1 MRFTVP
7 RLALTSLILAIS
19 TFLYLSY
26 PTRFTWPH
34 IPANEEK
41 GPQRLTTKPPPPAP
55 PPASQAASDQSR
67 PIPPHNSTASPV
79 LLDFWRTWASH
90 IVAAKP
96 RIGPVQV
103 AWAAANI
110 PAKQFDPYATR
121 GKPVNHIEISDEDV
135 NSLKGSHAQ
144 IRGSLEDFHV
154 EEEVKKLYAG
164 TGIVTV
170 AGGEFFGPSIVGI
183 RMLRQTG
190 STLPVEVFLADWS
203 EYEPKICEEVYP
215 ALNARCIVVTD
226 YVLPDVPEQ
235 RVPDLPSITHFQLK
249 ALALL
254 LSSFEQILYLD
265 SDSIPLLDP
274 QSELFSRPP
283 YTHTG
288 YIGWPDFWLGTES
301 PIFYTIAGK
310 GGDFPSD
317 LPRTSSET
325 GQLLIDKRRHLRTLL
340 LATYYNVWGPEYY
353 YPLLSQGGMGQG
365 DKNTFETAAIVLGVP
380 YYRVIT
386 PTKSLGRFDGGQF
399 KGSGMV
405 QFHPTDDYR
414 KYGKKAAQSSSS
426 ISASASAMIS
436 ASVSAMSSASVS
448 ATTSATAEA
457 TQMAGHAPLLSSPA
471 ENKEKRRSKRQ
482 VSEALGNND
491 PSIRPAFLHA
501 NTPKMNA
508 GHLVDEGDLNDKNSG
523 EALRLWG
530 SLEDQEKL
538 FGVDLERKV
547 WGEMVTSA
555 CDLENVIYK
564 WEGRSDICGRLK
576 NHRAKI
582 FAGGE

>member
-1 MRFTVP
+1 M
-7 RLALTSLILAIS
+7 
-19 TFLYLSY
+19 
-26 PTRFTWPH
+26 
-34 IPANEEK
+34 
-41 GPQRLTTKPPPPAP
+41 
-55 PPASQAASDQSR
+55 
-67 PIPPHNSTASPV
+67 
-79 LLDFWRTWASH
+79 
-90 IVAAKP
+90 AAKP
-96 RIGPVQV
+96 RAGPVQV
-103 AWAAANI
+103 TWAAANI
-110 PAKQFDPYATR
+110 PAKQFEPYATR
-121 GKPVNHIEISDEDV
+121 GKPVNHIDISDEEV

-144 IRGSLEDFHV
+144 FRGSLEDFHV
-154 EEEVKKLYAG
+154 EEEVKKLYSG

-190 STLPVEVFLADWS
+190 STLPIEVFLADWS
-203 EYEPKICEEVYP
+203 EYEPKICEQVYP

-265 SDSIPLLDP
+265 SDSIPLVDP

-283 YTHTG
+283 YTHFG
-288 YIGWPDFWLGTES
+288 FIGWPDFWLGTES

-310 GGDFPSD
+310 GGDFPTD

-325 GQLLIDKRRHLRTLL
+325 GQLLVDKRRHLRTLL

-386 PTKSLGRFDGGQF
+386 PVKSLGRTDGGQF

-414 KYGKKAAQSSSS
+414 KYGKKATPSSS
-426 ISASASAMIS
+426 AST
-436 ASVSAMSSASVS
+436 SVS
-448 ATTSATAEA
+448 ATTSGIADATP
-457 TQMAGHAPLLSSPA
+457 TIVHTPLLSSDD
-471 ENKEKRRSKRQ
+471 EKRRKRRKRQ
-482 VSEALGNND
+482 VAEALGNED
-491 PSIRPAFLHA
+491 PSIRPAFIHA

-508 GHLVDEGDLNDKNSG
+508 GHLVDEGDLTNKDSG
-523 EALRLWG
+523 EAHRLWG
-530 SLEDQEKL
+530 SLEEQEKL
-538 FGVDLERKV
+538 FGIDLEKKV
-547 WGEMVTSA
+547 WTEMMR
-555 CDLENVIYK
+555 CGCELENVIYE
-564 WEGRSDICGRLK
+564 WEGRKDICGRLK
-576 NHRAKI
+576 AHWADL
-582 FAGGE
+582 FAGKEEI

>member
-7 RLALTSLILAIS
+7 RLVLTSLILAIA
-19 TFLYLSY
+19 TYLYLSY
-26 PTRFTWPH
+26 PTHFTWPT
-34 IPANEEK
+34 IPGNDEK
-41 GPQRLTTKPPPPAP
+41 EPQSLTTKPPPPP
-55 PPASQAASDQSR
+55 QASQTPPKEAR
-67 PIPPHNSTASPV
+67 PIPPHNTTASPV

-90 IVAAKP
+90 FVAAKP
-96 RIGPVQV
+96 RIGPVEV
-103 AWAAANI
+103 TWTAANV
-110 PAKQFDPYATR
+110 PAKQFVPYATR
-121 GKPVNHIEISDEDV
+121 GKPVNHIDISDHDV

-154 EEEVKKLYAG
+154 EEEVKKLYSG

-190 STLPVEVFLADWS
+190 SALPVEVFLADWS
-203 EYEPKICEEVYP
+203 EYESKICEEVYP
-215 ALNARCIVVTD
+215 ALNARCIVITD
-226 YVLPDVPEQ
+226 YVLPDLQEQ

-265 SDSIPLLDP
+265 SDSIPLVDP

-288 YIGWPDFWLGTES
+288 FIGWPDFWLGTES
-301 PIFYTIAGK
+301 PIFYTIAGM
-310 GGDFPSD
+310 GGDFPTN

-325 GQLLIDKRRHLRTLL
+325 GQILIDKRRHLRTLL
-340 LATYYNVWGPEYY
+340 LATYYNVWGPDYY

-386 PTKSLGRFDGGQF
+386 PAKSLSRVDGGQF
-399 KGSGMV
+399 RGSGLV
-405 QFHPTDDYR
+405 QFDPTDDYR
-414 KYGKKAAQSSSS
+414 KYGKKATPSSSP
-426 ISASASAMIS
+426 ISASAS
-436 ASVSAMSSASVS
+436 VP
-448 ATTSATAEA
+448 TTTYEMAEA
-457 TQMAGHAPLLSSPA
+457 TKAAVHAPLLSTSD
-471 ENKEKRRSKRQ
+471 EKRRKRRKRQ
-482 VSEALGNND
+482 VAEVLGHDD
-491 PSIRPAFLHA
+491 PSIRPVFIHA

-508 GHLVDEGDLNDKNSG
+508 GHLVDEGDLNDKNTG

-530 SLEDQEKL
+530 SLEDQEKS
-538 FGVDLERKV
+538 FGIDAEKKV
-547 WGEMVTSA
+547 WAEMVTSG
-555 CDLENVIYK
+555 CELENVIYD
-564 WEGRSDICGRLK
+564 WEDREDICGRLK
-576 NHRAKI
+576 KHWAEV
-582 FAGGE
+582 FAGGRT

>member
-7 RLALTSLILAIS
+7 RIALTSLIFALA
-19 TFLYLSY
+19 TFLYLSQ

-34 IPANEEK
+34 KPANEEK
-41 GPQRLTTKPPPPAP
+41 EPQKLTSTEPPPPPQASEAP
-55 PPASQAASDQSR
+55 PEKSR
-67 PIPPHNSTASPV
+67 PTPPHNSTASPV
-79 LLDFWRTWASH
+79 LLDFWRTWALH

-96 RIGPVQV
+96 RTGPVQV
-103 AWAAANI
+103 QWAASNI
-110 PAKQFDPYATR
+110 GAKKFDPYATR
-121 GKPVNHIEISDEDV
+121 GKPVNHISISDQDV

-144 IRGSLEDFHV
+144 FRGSLEDFHV
-154 EEEVKKLYAG
+154 EEEVKKLYSG

-170 AGGEFFGPSIVGI
+170 AGGEFFAPSIVGI
-183 RMLRQTG
+183 RMLRQSG

-226 YVLPDVPEQ
+226 YVLPDVQEQ
-235 RVPDLPSITHFQLK
+235 RVSGLPSITHFQLK

-265 SDSIPLLDP
+265 SDSIPLVDP

-288 YIGWPDFWLGTES
+288 FIGWPDFWLGTES

-317 LPRTSSET
+317 LPQTSSET
-325 GQLLIDKRRHLRTLL
+325 GQLLVDKKRHLRTLL

-365 DKNTFETAAIVLGVP
+365 DKNTFETAAIVLEIP

-386 PTKSLGRFDGGQF
+386 PVKSLGRMDGGQF

-414 KYGKKAAQSSSS
+414 KYGKKATQSSST
-426 ISASASAMIS
+426 SASST
-436 ASVSAMSSASVS
+436 VSGAAN
-448 ATTSATAEA
+448 A
-457 TQMAGHAPLLSSPA
+457 TQLSAHAPLHASFD
-471 ENKEKRRSKRQ
+471 EKKRRRQ
-482 VSEALGNND
+482 VAQALGNDD
-491 PSIRPAFLHA
+491 PSIRPAFIHA

-523 EALRLWG
+523 ESLRLWG
-530 SLEDQEKL
+530 SKEDQEKL
-538 FGVDLERKV
+538 FGIDLEKKV
-547 WGEMVTSA
+547 WAEMVRSG
-555 CDLENVIYK
+555 CDLENAVYE
-564 WEGRSDICGRLK
+564 WEGRRDICGRLK
-576 NHRAKI
+576 SHWEVV
-582 FAGGE
+582 FAA

>member
-7 RLALTSLILAIS
+7 RLALTSLIFALA

-34 IPANEEK
+34 TPSNEAAE
-41 GPQRLTTKPPPPAP
+41 PQRLATKPPPP
-55 PPASQAASDQSR
+55 PPASDAAPEPKR
-67 PIPPHNSTASPV
+67 PIPPHNSTASPA
-79 LLDFWRTWASH
+79 LLDFWRTWALH

-96 RIGPVQV
+96 RTGPVQV
-103 AWAAANI
+103 TWAAANI
-110 PAKQFDPYATR
+110 PSKKFDPYATR
-121 GKPVNHIEISDEDV
+121 GKPANHIEISDQDV

-144 IRGSLEDFHV
+144 FRGSLEDFHV
-154 EEEVKKLYAG
+154 EEEVKKLYSG

-226 YVLPDVPEQ
+226 YVLPETQ
-235 RVPDLPSITHFQLK
+235 ERRVPDLPSITHFQLK

-254 LSSFEQILYLD
+254 LSSFAQILYLD
-265 SDSIPLLDP
+265 SDSIPLVDP

-283 YTHTG
+283 YTHIG
-288 YIGWPDFWLGTES
+288 FIGWPDFWLGTES
-301 PIFYTIAGK
+301 PIFYTIAGM
-310 GGDFPSD
+310 GGEFPSE
-317 LPRTSSET
+317 LPQTSSET

-365 DKNTFETAAIVLGVP
+365 DKNTFETAALVLGVP
-380 YYRVIT
+380 YYRVVT
-386 PTKSLGRFDGGQF
+386 PVRSLGRTDGGHF

-414 KYGKKAAQSSSS
+414 KYGKKTTQSSST
-426 ISASASAMIS
+426 
-436 ASVSAMSSASVS
+436 SVSAPS
-448 ATTSATAEA
+448 SATAEA
-457 TQMAGHAPLLSSPA
+457 TPPTSHAPLLSS
-471 ENKEKRRSKRQ
+471 EEKRRRKRRQ
-482 VSEALGNND
+482 VAEALGND
-491 PSIRPAFLHA
+491 DTSIRPAFLHA

-508 GHLVDEGDLNDKNSG
+508 GHLVDEGDLKDKNSG

-530 SLEDQEKL
+530 SLADQEKL
-538 FGVDLERKV
+538 FGIDLEKKV
-547 WGEMVTSA
+547 WAEMVTSG
-555 CDLENVIYK
+555 CELENMIYE
-564 WEGRSDICGRLK
+564 WEGREDVCGRLK
-576 NHRAKI
+576 GHWEEV
-582 FAGGE
+582 FAAAAGSSR